1 MTGGLGDK
9 ARTDLQTTDGKQKG
23 DTMATKESS
32 TNSLIQTSGT
42 TAAGNQSRDK
52 AIELALG
59 AIDKQFG
66 KGAIMRLGKDP
77 IDREVHVVPTGSLG
91 LDIALGIGGLPRG
104 RIVEIYGPESS
115 GKTTLTLHVVAEA
128 QKRGGVCAFID
139 AEHALDVS
147 YAKKLGVKTEELLVS
162 QPDCGEQALE
172 IADMLVRSNA
182 IDVIVIDSVAA
193 LTPKAE
199 LEGEMGDAHVG
210 LQARLMSQA
219 LRKLTGAISRSRTM
233 VIFINQ
239 IRMKI
244 GVMFGSPET
253 TTGGNALKFY
263 SSVRLD
269 IRRIG
274 AIKKEEDVIGNR
286 TRVKVVKN
294 KMAPP
299 FKEVEFDIL
308 YGQGISREGD
318 LVDLASE
325 SNIVDK
331 SGAWFSFNGERI
343 GQGREN
349 SKQFLVDHPEVYNAI
364 EAKVLAHF
372 NVRRIGIDVIEP
384 PTPTGAELSDENK
397 KAVRPSDTAAAAG
410 ASGAAGAAGSRTPVA
425 APGVAPT
432 NGNGSGKRPNA

>member
-9 ARTDLQTTDGKQKG
+9 ARTNDHRQQQGRRQ
-23 DTMATKESS
+23 MATKETS
-32 TNSLIQTSGT
+32 NSLIQTSGT
-42 TAAGNQSRDK
+42 TTAGNQNRDK
-52 AIELALG
+52 AIDLALS

-139 AEHALDVS
+139 AEHALDVN

-233 VIFINQ
+233 VVFINQ

-263 SSVRLD
+263 ASVRLD

-325 SNIVDK
+325 ANIVDK

-349 SKQFLVDHPEVYNAI
+349 SKQFLVDHPEVYNSI
-364 EAKVLAHF
+364 EAKVLSHF
-372 NVRRIGIDVIEP
+372 NVRRIGIDVVEP
-384 PTPTGAELSDENK
+384 STSASTPVGAELSDENK
-397 KAVRPSDTAAAAG
+397 KAVRPPDTATNRG
-410 ASGAAGAAGSRTPVA
+410 PVA
-425 APGVAPT
+425 APGVAPQ
-432 NGNGSGKRPNA
+432 NGNGTKRPNA